1 MTMSYA
7 GAVPIQRKDA
17 HVMGKYIVV
26 EGAGLGNVSVYGPF
40 DTPEVARMYAQVN
53 NINGYV
59 DILLHPYN

>member
-1 MTMSYA
+1 
-7 GAVPIQRKDA
+7 
-17 HVMGKYIVV
+17 MGKYIVV

-40 DTPEVARMYAQVN
+40 DTPEVARMYAEVN